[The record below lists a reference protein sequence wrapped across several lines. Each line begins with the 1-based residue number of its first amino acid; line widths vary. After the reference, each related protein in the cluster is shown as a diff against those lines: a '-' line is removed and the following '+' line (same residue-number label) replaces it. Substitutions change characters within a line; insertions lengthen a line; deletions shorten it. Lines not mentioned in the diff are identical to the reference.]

1 MTVYKPEM
9 LLCIVSKE
17 RRVDRSDTGT
27 LRDFLGTL
35 SFEVNEVCSVR
46 LNCEELASNESP
58 TVRKPC
64 FVND

>member
-35 SFEVNEVCSVR
+35 SFKVSEVCFVR
-46 LNCEELASNESP
+46 LNYGEVASNGP
-58 TVRKPC
+58 LIVA
-64 FVND
+64 